1 MLGLL
6 GHVCPRLHFVQTVLR
21 TSARIGSRPN
31 PLRVLIPFL
40 FAHKKNAFRCFFNGL
55 NVGIARTK
63 LVLVFALLR
72 PSFGRP
78 LASARDRTLCGFLSP
93 SYSLIKKNAF
103 RRFFNGLNVGIAR
116 TCLSSSSLRSDRP
129 SDVRSHRLAT
139 EPITGSYPLP
149 IRP

>member
-40 FAHKKNAFRCFFNGL
+40 FAHKKNAFRCFFNGR
-55 NVGIARTK
+55 NVRIARTK

-93 SYSLIKKNAF
+93 SYSLIKKTPF
-103 RRFFNGLNVGIAR
+103 GVFSMVGMKGLLGQN
-116 TCLSSSSLRSDRP
+116 LSSSSLCSDRP
-129 SDVRSHRLAT
+129 LDVRSHRLAT
-139 EPITGSYPLP
+139 EPFAGSYPLL